1 MKKIRVL
8 RILNRFNLGGPTYNA
23 SLLTR
28 YMPDEYETMLIGGP
42 NLEDEHDSLHIPHN
56 LGLKPI
62 IIPELTRSVNV
73 AKDLQAL
80 KKIKRIIKKF
90 KPHIVHTH
98 ASKAGAL
105 GRRAAHAMGVPIIVH
120 TYHGHVFD
128 AYFNGLISRF
138 YKQVERNLASKTD
151 AIIALSDRQKHDLIV
166 KHRICDEKQ
175 VNIIP
180 LGFELDKFQIDMDA
194 KRRAFREKYDLKD
207 DETAIGIIGRMVPI
221 KNHLMFIDAVK
232 NLQELNPGKFKVFI
246 VGDGLTKPLVQER
259 LSEYGMPYSTN
270 GHTPEIVHFTSW
282 LKDIDRVVAGL
293 DIVALSSL
301 NEGTPVSLIEAQAS
315 NCPIV
320 STRVGGIEDIVIEN
334 DTALL
339 SASEDDVAMANNLA
353 KLIRDREL
361 REKMSLNGSIFVHER
376 FSYTTMIKNM
386 DELYQ
391 RLLMEKSLI

>member
-42 NLEDEHDSLHIPHN
+42 NLEDEHDSLYIPHN

-62 IIPELTRSVNV
+62 IIPELTRSINV
-73 AKDLQAL
+73 AKDIQAL

-90 KPHIVHTH
+90 KPDIVHTH

-105 GRRAAHAMGVPIIVH
+105 GRRAAYSLGVPIVVH

-128 AYFNGLISRF
+128 AYFNSLISRF
-138 YKQVERNLASKTD
+138 YKQIERNLASKTD
-151 AIIALSDRQKHDLIV
+151 AIIALSDRQKHDLIE
-166 KHRICDEKQ
+166 KHKVCEAKQ
-175 VNIIP
+175 VCIIP
-180 LGFELDKFQIDMDA
+180 LGFELDKFQFEMDA
-194 KRRAFREKYDLKD
+194 KRIAFREKYQL
-207 DETAIGIIGRMVPI
+207 DEDEIAIGIIGRMVPV
-221 KNHLMFIDAVK
+221 KNHLMFVDAIR
-232 NLQELNPGKFKVFI
+232 NLQRINPGKFKVFI
-246 VGDGLTKPLVQER
+246 VGDGLTKPMVQNR
-259 LSEYGMPYSTN
+259 LAEYGMPFSTN
-270 GHTPEIVHFTSW
+270 GHAPEQVHFTSW

-315 NCPIV
+315 NCPVV
-320 STRVGGIEDIVIEN
+320 STRVGGIEDIVLEN

-339 SASEDDVAMANNLA
+339 SASEDDIALAENLA
-353 KLIRDREL
+353 KLIKDKVL
-361 REKMSLNGSIFVHER
+361 YEKMTINGRDFVHDR
-376 FSYTTMIKNM
+376 FSYKTMVANM
-386 DELYQ
+386 HDLYQ
-391 RLLMEKSLI
+391 RLLKEKSLI

>member
-56 LGLKPI
+56 LGLKPT

-80 KKIKRIIKKF
+80 AKIKKIIKKF
-90 KPHIVHTH
+90 QPHIVHTH
-98 ASKAGAL
+98 ASKSGAI
-105 GRRAAHAMGVPIIVH
+105 GRRAAHSMGVPIIVH

-138 YKQVERNLASKTD
+138 YKQIERNLASKTD
-151 AIIALSDRQKHDLIV
+151 AIIALSERQKLDLIE

-175 VNIIP
+175 VSIIP
-180 LGFELDKFQIDMDA
+180 LGFELDKFQTGMNE
-194 KRRAFREKYDLKD
+194 KRRAFREKYQLAN
-207 DETAIGIIGRMVPI
+207 DEIAIGIVGRMVPI
-221 KNHLMFIDAVK
+221 KNHLMFIDAIRHLIEMK
-232 NLQELNPGKFKVFI
+232 PPKFKIFI
-246 VGDGLTKPLVQER
+246 VGDGLTKPMVMER
-259 LSEYGMPYSTN
+259 LSEYGIPYSEN
-270 GHTPEIVHFTSW
+270 GHTPELVHFTSW
-282 LKDIDRVVAGL
+282 QKEIDCVVAGL
-293 DIVALSSL
+293 DVVALSSL
-301 NEGTPVSLIEAQAS
+301 NEGTPVSLIEAQAA

-320 STRVGGIEDIVIEN
+320 STRVGGIEDIVLEN

-339 SASEDDVAMANNLA
+339 SASEDDMAFAENLY
-353 KLIRDREL
+353 KLISDKEL
-361 REKMSLNGSIFVHER
+361 RERMSKNGRKFVTER
-376 FSYTTMIKNM
+376 FSYKTMVANM
-386 DELYQ
+386 HILYKEM
-391 RLLMEKSLI
+391 LGNIS